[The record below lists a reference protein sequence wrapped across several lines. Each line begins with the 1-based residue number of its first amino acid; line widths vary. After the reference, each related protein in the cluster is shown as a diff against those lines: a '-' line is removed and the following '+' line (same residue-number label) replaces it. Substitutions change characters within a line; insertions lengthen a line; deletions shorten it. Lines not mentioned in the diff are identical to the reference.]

1 MIRPEDLDNLSEK
14 TIRLLRVH
22 GEIDHLPIGP
32 DELRSMDSSEIA
44 DRLKNRELDHLLGRA
59 EVEEAEAEAGTSEP
73 PAPAPGI
80 DQGGRGKQT
89 YKVGREA
96 LRGLSNEEIVRMHRA
111 GELDGLMRGER

>member
-59 EVEEAEAEAGTSEP
+59 EVEEAEAEA
-73 PAPAPGI
+73 
-80 DQGGRGKQT
+80 
-89 YKVGREA
+89 